1 MFKALVLNQ
10 ADGHTA
16 AAIETLDES
25 RLPAGDVTVAV
36 EYSTINYKDGLA
48 LTDAIKIVQQYPMVP
63 GIDFAGT
70 VIESAHPR
78 YRSGDKV
85 ILTGWGVGE
94 KHWGGLA
101 EKARV
106 NGDWLVPLPAALST
120 RQAMIIGTAG
130 CTAMLCVQALADQ
143 HITPERGEILVTGAS
158 GGVGSVAITLLNKL
172 GYRVAAVT
180 GRPEQNGDL
189 LRSLGAQRIIER
201 AELAQPAKPLES
213 TRWAGAVDTVGS
225 QILAKV
231 LAQTEYD
238 GAVAACGLAGGMDL
252 PTTVMPF
259 ILRNVKLIGVDSVYC
274 PYEKRVAAWQK
285 VAELLPESYYAAA
298 SNEIALEAVPEAA
311 AQIIRGEITGRTL
324 VKL

>member
-10 ADGHTA
+10 TDGKTH

-25 RLPAGDVTVAV
+25 RLPQGDVTVAV

-106 NGDWLVPLPAALST
+106 NGDWLVPLPAAL
-120 RQAMIIGTAG
+120 A
-130 CTAMLCVQALADQ
+130 
-143 HITPERGEILVTGAS
+143 
-158 GGVGSVAITLLNKL
+158 
-172 GYRVAAVT
+172 
-180 GRPEQNGDL
+180 
-189 LRSLGAQRIIER
+189 
-201 AELAQPAKPLES
+201 PAKP
-213 TRWAGAVDTVGS
+213 
-225 QILAKV
+225 
-231 LAQTEYD
+231 
-238 GAVAACGLAGGMDL
+238 
-252 PTTVMPF
+252 
-259 ILRNVKLIGVDSVYC
+259 
-274 PYEKRVAAWQK
+274 
-285 VAELLPESYYAAA
+285 
-298 SNEIALEAVPEAA
+298 
-311 AQIIRGEITGRTL
+311 
-324 VKL
+324 

>member
-10 ADGHTA
+10 ADGHTT

-48 LTDAIKIVQQYPMVP
+48 LTNAIKIVQQYPMVP

-130 CTAMLCVQALADQ
+130 FTAMLCVQALADQ

-189 LRSLGAQRIIER
+189 LRSLGATRIIER

-259 ILRNVKLIGVDSVYC
+259 ILF
-274 PYEKRVAAWQK
+274 
-285 VAELLPESYYAAA
+285 
-298 SNEIALEAVPEAA
+298 
-311 AQIIRGEITGRTL
+311 
-324 VKL
+324 